1 MYRVMSE
8 DTGTVYSYDENL
20 ACYDNFAVLSVMF
33 DIKADKLEQGLS
45 LFFGM
50 LKDACASISARIP
63 LIMPSYTDNAARI
76 LDDSESIVSAF
87 GYQDI
92 FLGLGAP
99 SLEARIE
106 RFSNID
112 PERIGRLARET
123 FTPSGLVIAIKG
135 NKKRINTDTI
145 RSIAFEKLT

>member
-1 MYRVMSE
+1 
-8 DTGTVYSYDENL
+8 
-20 ACYDNFAVLSVMF
+20 MF

-99 SLEARIE
+99 SLESRIE
-106 RFSNID
+106 MFSNID
-112 PERIGRLARET
+112 PERIGRLARMT

-135 NKKRINTDTI
+135 NKKRINTDTL
-145 RSIAFEKLT
+145 RRIAIEKLT